1 MFVNLLNG
9 LAPWSL
15 PMLLLGLA
23 LALAFGRR
31 HTIWL
36 LALALLAWV
45 SLPGPSTGGMASVG
59 TETSH
64 TAFAQLWLPL
74 LLLLISAVRDPGLW
88 SLRAMLWLGLLLTG
102 WWLLQAPLGRTGI
115 WLTDLDAQVLARI
128 APLSLGTTLTLLA
141 AALSLLRWT
150 LRGWPIDLGNAL
162 GTLVLA
168 AAIGSPDPQ
177 LSRGLFALAGVV
189 FAAGVLWAA
198 YRMAF
203 VDPLTGL
210 ANRRALDE
218 KLASSG
224 WRLALA
230 MVDVDFFKKLND
242 RYGHDNGDLVLRAVA
257 RELGRTRGAR
267 AYRYGG
273 EEFCLVF
280 AGRQIARADEVL
292 EGLRTRIEAMR
303 VPLAG
308 GAPTSASAQAIRKGQ
323 RNAEVGCTVSIGVAQ
338 RAADRRTPEAV
349 LKAADQA
356 LYKAKQ
362 KGRNRVISASA

>member
-1 MFVNLLNG
+1 MFDKALNG

-15 PMLLLGLA
+15 PLLLLGLA

-36 LALALLAWV
+36 VALALLAW
-45 SLPGPSTGGMASVG
+45 ASIALMP
-59 TETSH
+59 
-64 TAFAQLWLPL
+64 AFARLWLPIL
-74 LLLLISAVRDPGLW
+74 MLLISVVRDPGLW
-88 SLRAMLWLGLLLTG
+88 SARTLLWTGLLVLG
-102 WWLLQAPLGRTGI
+102 WWLMQAPVGSVATQLLRVDDWVMSG
-115 WLTDLDAQVLARI
+115 L
-128 APLSLGTTLTLLA
+128 APLALGTLLTLLA
-141 AALSLLRWT
+141 AAVSLFRWT

-162 GTLVLA
+162 GTVVLA
-168 AAIGSPDPQ
+168 AALGSPDPQ
-177 LSRGLFALAGVV
+177 LSRGLFALAGLV

-203 VDPLTGL
+203 IDPLTGL

-218 KLASSG
+218 RLASSG
-224 WRLALA
+224 RRLALA

-242 RYGHDNGDLVLRAVA
+242 RYGHDSGDLVLRAVA
-257 RELGRTRGAR
+257 RELAHTRGAR

-273 EEFCLVF
+273 EEFCMVF
-280 AGRQIARADEVL
+280 GGRQINQADAIL
-292 EGLRTRIEAMR
+292 ESLRSRIEAMR
-303 VPLAG
+303 VPING
-308 GAPTSASAQAIRKGQ
+308 GAPVSTRAQAVRKGKGG
-323 RNAEVGCTVSIGVAQ
+323 ADVSCTVSIGLAE
-338 RAADRRTPEAV
+338 RAADRRSTDAV

>member
-45 SLPGPSTGGMASVG
+45 SLSGSTSGHSASIGAQAGDAV
-59 TETSH
+59 
-64 TAFAQLWLPL
+64 FARLWLPL
-74 LLLLISAVRDPGLW
+74 LILLISAVRDPGLW
-88 SLRAMLWLGLLLTG
+88 SLRSVLWLGLLLTG
-102 WWLLQAPLGRTGI
+102 WWLLQAPPGRTGN
-115 WLTDLDAQVLARI
+115 WLTDLDAQVLAKL

-141 AALSLLRWT
+141 AALSLFRWT
-150 LRGWPIDLGNAL
+150 MRGWPIDLGNAL
-162 GTLVLA
+162 GTVVLA
-168 AAIGSPDPQ
+168 AALGSPDPQ
-177 LSRGLFALAGVV
+177 LSRGLFAVAGVV

-218 KLASSG
+218 RLAASG

-242 RYGHDNGDLVLRAVA
+242 RYGHDSGDLVLRAVA
-257 RELGRTRGAR
+257 LELARTRGAR

-280 AGRQIARADEVL
+280 AGRQIAHADEIL
-292 EGLRTRIEAMR
+292 EGLRSRIEAMR
-303 VPLAG
+303 VPING
-308 GAPTSASAQAIRKGQ
+308 GAPVTTRAQAVRKGN
-323 RNAEVGCTVSIGVAQ
+323 RGAEVSCTVSIGLAE
-338 RAADRRTPEAV
+338 RAAERRTTEAV

-362 KGRNRVISASA
+362 KGRNRVITASA